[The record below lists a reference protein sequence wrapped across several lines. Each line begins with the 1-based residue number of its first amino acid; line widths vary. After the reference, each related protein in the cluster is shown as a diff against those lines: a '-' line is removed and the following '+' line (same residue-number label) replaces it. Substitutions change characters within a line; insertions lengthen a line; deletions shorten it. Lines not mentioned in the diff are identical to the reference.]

1 MASPPHPAR
10 GHRDLLPFAGVAM
23 ILLALFNGLDAIAAL
38 TDSPVVTGTERFVF
52 GDLHGLGWALLVLA
66 VAQGLA
72 GVTLLTGDL
81 PSRWFPAVVLCAN
94 VFVQFVFLPSF
105 PAWSLTIIAVDLAAL
120 YVVLRAPGDPPEER
134 TRE

>member
-1 MASPPHPAR
+1 MASLPRPAR
-10 GHRDLLPFAGVAM
+10 RRRNRLPFAGVAM
-23 ILLALFNGLDAIAAL
+23 LLLALFNGMDAMAAL
-38 TDSPVVTGTERFVF
+38 LDSPVVTGTDRYVF

-72 GVTLLTGDL
+72 GITLLTGDL
-81 PSRWFPAVVLCAN
+81 PSRWFPVVVLCAN

-120 YVVLRAPGDPPEER
+120 YVVLRAPGDPPDER
-134 TRE
+134 NRS